1 MSAKILV
8 ADESPTIHKIVA
20 MAFRNEGIKVE
31 GISKGEHVLEYMV
44 DFQPD
49 IVLADIHLP
58 GINGYELSHQIKG
71 MDRFASVRVILLT
84 SDFEDI
90 DQAEMD
96 ISRADDYLSKP
107 FKSDEIRKKVK
118 SQLQI
123 SKSAH
128 PPEAPKETPAPEPEA
143 APEAEAAENEVLRNE
158 FEDIVNQQSESPAD
172 LVEELFSEDEDLA
185 AELPQGPKA
194 KPPQMNQ
201 DIGEIMAND
210 PEDAFRAETG
220 PVPVENDVL
229 NELFQSVTAAPDYGL
244 EDADE
249 NAPQREPGS
258 RPNLIEETLSLM
270 ARRHIEDEPVTPE
283 EAAVSGEAP
292 PEPADPGENAVAN
305 RVIAEHI
312 KQVKARLP
320 EEAMRG
326 DVSATLE
333 KTVREVLGE
342 IGPDIIRKVIQEEIE
357 QIKKS
362 EEA

>member
-1 MSAKILV
+1 MKAKILV

-20 MAFRNEGIKVE
+20 MAFENEGIKVE

-58 GINGYELSHQIKG
+58 GVSGYELSRQIKG

-90 DQAEMD
+90 NQAEMD
-96 ISRADDYLSKP
+96 ISRADDHISKP
-107 FKSDEIRKKVK
+107 FKSDEIRAKVK
-118 SQLQI
+118 SQLQVP
-123 SKSAH
+123 
-128 PPEAPKETPAPEPEA
+128 PPEPKPEVREAVPAPEPEA
-143 APEAEAAENEVLRNE
+143 APEPEPAENEVIRDE
-158 FEDIVNQQSESPAD
+158 FEGLLNQESESPAD
-172 LVEELFSEDEDLA
+172 IVEELFPEEKELA
-185 AELPQGPKA
+185 AEVPQEIKA
-194 KPPQMNQ
+194 EASKMNQ
-201 DIGEIMAND
+201 DAAEIMTKA
-210 PEDAFRAETG
+210 PEEAFRADTR
-220 PVPVENDVL
+220 PVSVEDGVL
-229 NELFQSVTAAPDYGL
+229 NELFQSVIAAPDYGL
-244 EDADE
+244 KDADE

-270 ARRHIEDEPVTPE
+270 ARRNIKEELVTAE
-283 EAAVSGEAP
+283 EAASGETL
-292 PEPADPGENAVAN
+292 PEPADSGDNRVGH
-305 RVIAEHI
+305 RVIAEHME
-312 KQVKARLP
+312 QVKARLP
-320 EEAMRG
+320 NDAMRG

-333 KTVREVLGE
+333 KTVRDLLSE